1 MHPLWLV
8 LYLYLVCLLCL
19 RRPLLQYHISFF
31 FILVCTQHLLHIC
44 PLWVKDPSSVS
55 PWGFSCFFL
64 VVFPQSLFFLSRWVK
79 GQRMRERQ
87 TVFKWANKL
96 SFPCPFFPM
105 QLYSEFHRITNLNLP
120 STFYASLDKYT
131 PQLLRLYKKRKTGP
145 FGQNLEAIMM
155 AFKEQVIFY
164 FYFMHYIIEC
174 EQWTL
179 NIPCIRCLCATGQK
193 WYLCSSNSSP
203 GRPTTLLEGGFI
215 RSLQNMQG
223 ICGFCFSMQLTS
235 EHVRITFLF

>member
-1 MHPLWLV
+1 
-8 LYLYLVCLLCL
+8 
-19 RRPLLQYHISFF
+19 
-31 FILVCTQHLLHIC
+31 
-44 PLWVKDPSSVS
+44 
-55 PWGFSCFFL
+55 
-64 VVFPQSLFFLSRWVK
+64 
-79 GQRMRERQ
+79 
-87 TVFKWANKL
+87 
-96 SFPCPFFPM
+96 M

-179 NIPCIRCLCATGQK
+179 TSLHTLSLCNRTKMISVQLEQQPWLAYHTTWRRIHQK
-193 WYLCSSNSSP
+193 S
-203 GRPTTLLEGGFI
+203 
-215 RSLQNMQG
+215 
-223 ICGFCFSMQLTS
+223 S
-235 EHVRITFLF
+235 EHARYLWVLLLNAINIWACEDHFPFLTCGSN